1 MNKMS
6 DLKNGYSDEYLN
18 GDANSSQ
25 ISVMDDIGDAHVGT
39 SLETPLKKDAFA
51 VSDAEK
57 IEVISRH
64 FREIMDT
71 LGMDLTDDSL
81 AGTPRRVAKMF
92 VNEVFSGINPANKP
106 AVTLFENKYGYR
118 NMLVEKGIPVQSTC
132 EHHFQPIFGKAH
144 VGYIAGDQVIGLS
157 KINRIV
163 EYYSKRPQVQERLTM
178 QIADE
183 LKKVL
188 KTDDVAVYIDAAHMC
203 VQARGVEHHGCSTV
217 TTSFSGKF
225 LNENVRK
232 EFMDILGKEK

>member
-6 DLKNGYSDEYLN
+6 DLKNGYSEEYLN
-18 GDANSSQ
+18 GDLISSQ
-25 ISVMDDIGDAHVGT
+25 ISVMDDIGDAHAGT
-39 SLETPLKKDAFA
+39 SLETPLKKGAFDI
-51 VSDAEK
+51 SDADK
-57 IEVISRH
+57 IEQITKH

-92 VNEVFSGINPANKP
+92 VNEIFSGINPANKP

-163 EYYSKRPQVQERLTM
+163 EYYSRRPQVQERLTM

-183 LKKVL
+183 LKKAL
-188 KTDDVAVYIDAAHMC
+188 KTEDVAVYIDAAHMC

>member
-6 DLKNGYSDEYLN
+6 DLKNGYSNEYLN
-18 GDANSSQ
+18 GGQN
-25 ISVMDDIGDAHVGT
+25 SVMDDIGDAHVGT
-39 SLETPLKKDAFA
+39 SLETPLKKDAFEM
-51 VSDAEK
+51 SDAEK
-57 IEVISRH
+57 IEIISGH

-71 LGMDLTDDSL
+71 IGLDLTDDSL
-81 AGTPRRVAKMF
+81 AGTPGRVAKMF

-132 EHHFQPIFGKAH
+132 EHHFQPIFGRAH
-144 VGYIAGDQVIGLS
+144 IGYIAGDQVIGLS

-163 EYYSKRPQVQERLTM
+163 EYYAKRPQVQERLTM

-188 KTDDVAVYIDAAHMC
+188 KTDDVAVYIDATHMC

-217 TTSFSGKF
+217 TCSFNGKF
-225 LNENVRK
+225 LDENVRR
-232 EFMDILGKEK
+232 EFMDTLGKEK